1 MVVFVFTIRRR
12 QRSRAN
18 GRGGR
23 DGGERDGGT
32 SGLTKKRA
40 VYSEQTS
47 QKLVLLADKRC
58 SESRV
63 QALGAAVRK
72 GRVER
77 RGVKLSSATAGL

>member
-23 DGGERDGGT
+23 DGDGGT

-77 RGVKLSSATAGL
+77 RGVKATAGL